1 MHLPFYFSNL
11 SQMGFKRLMCFQI
24 ILKVKVLVAD
34 TAECD
39 LLKLIASLH
48 LKIKLCSLCG
58 FTDFFLKLLTM
69 LFTTGYVLCIIILA
83 DWWVPNGERAG
94 EASCICKPS
103 DHSSMVSFKSVSY
116 ALHNLK
122 KTNKQSNK
130 TENHFLLCIG
140 FPHANHQPLP
150 KPVLKNCA
158 ESPSLPVLFNNV
170 A

>member
-34 TAECD
+34 TAEGD
-39 LLKLIASLH
+39 LLKLVTSLH
-48 LKIKLCSLCG
+48 LKMKLCSLCS
-58 FTDFFLKLLTM
+58 FTDFFLKLLTT

-83 DWWVPNGERAG
+83 DWWVPNGESAG

-103 DHSSMVSFKSVSY
+103 HHRLVLSQSH

-122 KTNKQSNK
+122 NNQTKQRTTSFSALVSHMPTTNHSQN
-130 TENHFLLCIG
+130 LCWITLS
-140 FPHANHQPLP
+140 A
-150 KPVLKNCA
+150 C
-158 ESPSLPVLFNNV
+158 SLQ
-170 A
+170 